1 MKKVVLVIVTV
12 IGLFALLVA
21 SSGEAIRYG
30 VEQITE
36 GSNR

>member
-1 MKKVVLVIVTV
+1 MKRAALVIVTV

-36 GSNR
+36 GPNW